1 MGELVSIIITT
12 YNRLELL
19 KRALKSVE
27 QQTYDN
33 IEIII
38 VDGSSNNHTELFF
51 KDKNIYNYIKNKNNH
66 PNVLRNIGIE
76 SSAGNLLSFLDDDDT
91 WEKEKI
97 EKQVRVFE
105 KNDVA
110 LCYTGKNIINQKNH
124 KIKYSYKKPKFNSLL
139 NSIMWDNF
147 IGTTSS
153 IMITKK
159 AITEIGNFD
168 VQLPA
173 LQDYDLCIRV
183 CKKFNVIGI
192 NEPLVNYSY
201 NYSQKQISEINQ
213 NFNSAS
219 KIINAK
225 YSNLKNNKLLILGL
239 LKLKLKRKVK
249 KIYE

>member
-1 MGELVSIIITT
+1 MNELVSIIITT

-19 KRALKSVE
+19 KRALKSAE
-27 QQTYDN
+27 QQSYSNT
-33 IEIII
+33 EIII
-38 VDGSSNNHTELFF
+38 VDGSNNNQTELFL
-51 KDKNIYNYIKNKNNH
+51 KDKKNHNYIKSTNNH

-91 WEKEKI
+91 WEKKKI
-97 EKQVRVFE
+97 EKQVKVFE
-105 KNDVA
+105 KNDIA
-110 LCYTGKNIINQKNH
+110 LCYTGKNILNQKNH

-139 NSIMWDNF
+139 NAIMWDNF

-153 IMITKK
+153 IMVTKK
-159 AITEIGNFD
+159 AIIEIGSFD

-183 CKKFNVIGI
+183 CEKFNVIGI

-201 NYSQKQISEINQ
+201 NYSKKQISEINQ

-219 KIINAK
+219 KIINNK
-225 YSNLKNNKLLILGL
+225 YSNLNNNKLLTLGL

>member
-1 MGELVSIIITT
+1 MNELVSIIITT

-19 KRALKSVE
+19 KRALKSAE
-27 QQTYDN
+27 QQSYNHT
-33 IEIII
+33 EIII
-38 VDGSSNNHTELFF
+38 VDGSSNNDTELFL
-51 KDKNIYNYIKNKNNH
+51 KDKKKYNYIKNTNNH
-66 PNVLRNIGIE
+66 PNVLRNVGIE
-76 SSAGNLLSFLDDDDT
+76 ASNGNLISFLDDDDT
-91 WEKEKI
+91 WKKEKI

-105 KNDVA
+105 KNEVA

-153 IMITKK
+153 IMAHKK
-159 AITEIGNFD
+159 ALNKIGKFD
-168 VQLPA
+168 VKLPA
-173 LQDYDLCIRV
+173 LQDYDLCIRI
-183 CKKFNVIGI
+183 CEKFNVIGI
-192 NEPLVNYSY
+192 NEPLVNYHY
-201 NYSQKQISEINQ
+201 NYSKKQISEINE

-225 YSNLKNNKLLILGL
+225 YSNLKNNKLLMFGL
-239 LKLKLKRKVK
+239 WKLKLKRKVK

>member
-1 MGELVSIIITT
+1 MNELVSIIITT

-27 QQTYDN
+27 QQSYLN

-38 VDGSSNNHTELFF
+38 VDGSNNNHTELFF
-51 KDKNIYNYIKNKNNH
+51 KDKKKYNYIKNESNH
-66 PNVLRNIGIE
+66 PNVLRNIGIK
-76 SSAGNLLSFLDDDDT
+76 SSTGNLLSFLDDDDS

-97 EKQVRVFE
+97 EKQVQAFE
-105 KNDVA
+105 KNDIV
-110 LCYTGKNIINQKNH
+110 LCYTGKNIINQNNDI
-124 KIKYSYKKPKFNSLL
+124 IKYSYKKPKFNSLL
-139 NSIMWDNF
+139 HSIMWDNF

-153 IMITKK
+153 IMINKK
-159 AITEIGNFD
+159 TMTELGNFD

-183 CKKFNVIGI
+183 CEKFNVIGI
-192 NEPLVNYSY
+192 NEPLVNYYY
-201 NYSQKQISEINQ
+201 NYSKKQVSEINQ
-213 NFNSAS
+213 NFNLAS

-225 YSNLKNNKLLILGL
+225 YINLKNNKLLALGL
-239 LKLKLKRKVK
+239 LKLKLKRKIK